1 MPRTLMTIALVVAVI
16 GLGLWLTGALAPL
29 QQALSA
35 AQRETQDGLAA
46 AVRAVRGGT
55 PGAMAALLALTFG
68 YGVLHAAGP
77 GHGKLLIGGYAVAR
91 RVRTGP
97 VIALALGASLAQA
110 AVAVVL
116 VYAAVG
122 VLDWTRDAVVG
133 VSDTVMTP
141 VSHALVALLGLWL
154 VSRSL
159 RRLWRQNQ
167 TAARKQRIPSTP
179 QRSGVPDLRA
189 AVAHGHLH
197 RDHVHDDA
205 CNHAHGPTLAEMA
218 EVATGRDAAL
228 LIAGVAVRPC
238 SGALFLLIMTWHLGI
253 GAAGIAGVFAMGLG
267 TALVTIGAALLAV
280 WARQGAARGL
290 AGAGVTRALPLL
302 ELGVG
307 LLILIVAATQLSSA
321 F

>member
-1 MPRTLMTIALVVAVI
+1 MPRTLMTLALVAAVV
-16 GLGLWLTGALAPL
+16 GFGLWLTGALVQM

-46 AVRAVRGGT
+46 AVRAVRGGA
-55 PGAMAALLALTFG
+55 PGAMAGLLALTFG

-97 VIALALGASLAQA
+97 VVALALGASLAQA

-133 VSDTVMTP
+133 VSDTVMAP

-167 TAARKQRIPSTP
+167 VAARARAIPTTP
-179 QRSGVPDLRA
+179 QRSAVPDLREV
-189 AVAHGHLH
+189 VAHGH
-197 RDHVHDDA
+197 VHDDT
-205 CNHAHGPTLAEMA
+205 CNHAHGPTLAEMSD
-218 EVATGRDAAL
+218 VATWRDAAL

-267 TALVTIGAALLAV
+267 TALVTVSAALLAV
-280 WARQGAARGL
+280 WARQGAAQGL
-290 AGAGVTRALPLL
+290 VGAGVARALPLL
-302 ELGVG
+302 ELTVG

-321 F
+321 L